1 MILLV
6 LTAVWLT
13 AMVVVFAKF
22 SRDSYGPSWGE
33 IAFDAG
39 ISVMLCSV
47 GFMLLLVAVI
57 AIGNISMGPWQAGNP
72 IVSDEVSVERTGK
85 HDATIKYDGNEIRV
99 SKSNMSVST
108 ASNDEEIQKALDEG
122 KIVLVP
128 ETASSDLTC
137 LMWSRLAIYA
147 NGKAANIMEETLSG
161 IDSEEEDDA

>member
-47 GFMLLLVAVI
+47 VFMLLLVAVI
-57 AIGNISMGPWQAGNP
+57 ALGHVTAGPWQPGEPVVADGVSIERAGKSD
-72 IVSDEVSVERTGK
+72 IVV
-85 HDATIKYDGNEIRV
+85 KYDGNEIKAD
-99 SKSNMSVST
+99 KSNMSVST
-108 ASNDEEIQKALDEG
+108 ASGDEGIQKALDEG
-122 KIVLVP
+122 KVVIVP

-137 LMWSRLAIYA
+137 LMWNRLAIYA